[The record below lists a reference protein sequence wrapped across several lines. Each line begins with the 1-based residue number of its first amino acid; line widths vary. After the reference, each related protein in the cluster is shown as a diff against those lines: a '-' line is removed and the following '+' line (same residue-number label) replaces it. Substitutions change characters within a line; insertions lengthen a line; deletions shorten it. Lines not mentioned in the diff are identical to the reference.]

1 VNPHNP
7 ASIEAE
13 ITDIADRIE
22 NGVIVVTNAERDSMN
37 ARREFDLAYARA
49 YGAASGSIKD
59 REYAADLATAELRQA
74 YEIAEVAFHHAQRL
88 SRALERKLDAKR
100 SVGVSVRQAYGAA

>member
-1 VNPHNP
+1 MNPHNP

-13 ITDIADRIE
+13 ITAIADRIE
-22 NGVIVVTNAERDSMN
+22 NGVDVVTRAEREAVDT
-37 ARREFDLAYARA
+37 RRAFDIAYAKA
-49 YGAASGSIKD
+49 YGSASGSIKD

-88 SRALERKLDAKR
+88 SRALEKKLDAKR

>member
-1 VNPHNP
+1 MNPHNP

-13 ITDIADRIE
+13 ITAIAERIE
-22 NGVIVVTNAERDSMN
+22 NSVPVVSRAEQDAAD
-37 ARREFDLAYARA
+37 ARRVFDIEYARA
-49 YGAASGSIKD
+49 YLAAEGSIKAK
-59 REYAADLATAELRQA
+59 EYVADLATAELRQA

-88 SRALERKLDAKR
+88 SRALEKKLDAKR